1 MYKQSG
7 DMSAVTRKNP
17 SRVQGAA
24 PAAEDKKYYSRAVA
38 KALQVLDLLA
48 ASPQPLSLHELAQM
62 VKLTKT
68 SLFRLLYTLEAEGA
82 VVKDAGSHYSLKA
95 NPAQPASRAY
105 LERVR
110 ELGTAQLRDLVRV
123 FRETA
128 SLAFLFENHIEVIAV
143 VESPQI
149 VRMGNTVGRILQPH
163 ASSLGK
169 CVTAFQKEERREHLI
184 RSYGIS
190 PITEHTIVD
199 EQVLEAEL
207 AQIRERGYGLD
218 RAETCLE
225 GFCFGAP
232 ILAPEGN
239 AIAAI
244 SVSLPRQR
252 LGGEQE
258 QQRLIDSVMRAA
270 GQVTAALE
278 RPQ

>member
-1 MYKQSG
+1 
-7 DMSAVTRKNP
+7 MSAVTRKNP
-17 SRVQGAA
+17 SPVRGTA
-24 PAAEDKKYYSRAVA
+24 PLKAVDKKYYSRAVA

-48 ASPQPLSLHELAQM
+48 ASPQPLSLHELAPM

-68 SLFRLLYTLEAEGA
+68 SLFRLLYTLEAEG
-82 VVKDAGSHYSLKA
+82 VVMKDAGSHYSLKS
-95 NPAQPASRAY
+95 NPVQPAGRIH

-110 ELGTAQLRDLVRV
+110 ELGTVQLRELVRE

-128 SLAFLFENHIEVIAV
+128 SLAFLFDNHIEVIAV

-169 CVTAFQKEERREHLI
+169 CITAFQREERREHLI
-184 RSYGIS
+184 RSYGIT
-190 PITEHTIVD
+190 PITEHTICD
-199 EQVLEAEL
+199 EQALHAEL
-207 AQIRERGYGLD
+207 EQIRAQGISFD
-218 RAETCLE
+218 RAETCLD

-252 LGGEQE
+252 LGGEKE
-258 QQRLIDSVMRAA
+258 QQKVIEAVKRTADS
-270 GQVTAALE
+270 VTAALAKP
-278 RPQ
+278 RTKS